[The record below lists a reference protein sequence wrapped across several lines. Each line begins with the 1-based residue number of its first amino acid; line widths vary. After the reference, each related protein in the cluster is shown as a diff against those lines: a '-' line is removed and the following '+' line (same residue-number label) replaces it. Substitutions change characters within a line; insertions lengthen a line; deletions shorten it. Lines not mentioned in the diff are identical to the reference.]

1 MRLKKIIECLESI
14 VNIGFLFILGM
25 IILCT
30 ILKIKCTWLWYI
42 LIVLFLLSMDNSLQ
56 IIAKQISHQRQFM

>member
-14 VNIGFLFILGM
+14 VNIGFLFILVL
-25 IILCT
+25 IIVLK
-30 ILKIKCTWLWYI
+30 ILNIKCTWLWYI
-42 LIVLFLLSMDNSLQ
+42 LIVLFVLSMDNSLQ